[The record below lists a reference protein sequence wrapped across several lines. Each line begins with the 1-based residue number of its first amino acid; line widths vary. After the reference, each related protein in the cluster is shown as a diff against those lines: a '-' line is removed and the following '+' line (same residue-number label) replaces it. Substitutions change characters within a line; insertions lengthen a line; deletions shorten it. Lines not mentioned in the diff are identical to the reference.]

1 MPKFVLPNAEKGQTV
16 IAGRYAFV
24 DGEMQVS
31 KSDAL
36 KLERILCRFHG
47 CQVVYDEEPQA
58 EKQESTDSSLAAD
71 VTKTGAKAEAKTEA
85 KTEAKPAKTEA
96 KA

>member
-36 KLERILCRFHG
+36 ELERILCRFYG
-47 CQVVYDEEPQA
+47 CQVVYEEPQA

-85 KTEAKPAKTEA
+85 KPAKTEA

>member
-1 MPKFVLPNAEKGQTV
+1 MPKFVLSNAEKGQTV
-16 IAGRYAFV
+16 LAGRYAFV

-47 CQVVYDEEPQA
+47 CEVVYDEEPQS
-58 EKQESTDSSLAAD
+58 EKKEAKDSSLAAD
-71 VTKTGAKAEAKTEA
+71 VTKTGSKVEAKAETNAA
-85 KTEAKPAKTEA
+85 A

>member
-16 IAGRYAFV
+16 LAGRYVFV

-58 EKQESTDSSLAAD
+58 EKKESTDSSLTAD
-71 VTKTGAKAEAKTEA
+71 VTKTGAKVEAKA
-85 KTEAKPAKTEA
+85 AAKTEA

>member
-16 IAGRYAFV
+16 LAGRYAFV

-58 EKQESTDSSLAAD
+58 DKKEAADSSLAAD
-71 VTKTGAKAEAKTEA
+71 VTKTGSKVEAKAETKAA
-85 KTEAKPAKTEA
+85 A

>member
-1 MPKFVLPNAEKGQTV
+1 MPKFVLPEAAEGQTV

-24 DGEMQVS
+24 NGEMPVS

-47 CQVVYDEEPQA
+47 CSIVYEDEKLADAEP
-58 EKQESTDSSLAAD
+58 STDSALTVD
-71 VTKTGAKAEAKTEA
+71 VTKTGSKAEAKS
-85 KTEAKPAKTEA
+85 A
-96 KA
+96 KAETKV

>member
-58 EKQESTDSSLAAD
+58 EKQESTDSSLSAD

-85 KTEAKPAKTEA
+85 KPAKSEA

>member
-24 DGEMQVS
+24 DGEMQVN

-36 KLERILCRFHG
+36 ELERILCRFYG

-85 KTEAKPAKTEA
+85 KPAKTEA

>member
-16 IAGRYAFV
+16 LAGRYAFV

-47 CQVVYDEEPQA
+47 CEVVYDDEPQTQKSEA
-58 EKQESTDSSLAAD
+58 ADSSLSAD
-71 VTKTGAKAEAKTEA
+71 VTKSGAKVEAKVESKVT
-85 KTEAKPAKTEA
+85 TKTEA

>member
-1 MPKFVLPNAEKGQTV
+1 MPKFVLSNAEKGQTV
-16 IAGRYAFV
+16 LAGRYAFV

-47 CQVVYDEEPQA
+47 CEVVYDEEPQS
-58 EKQESTDSSLAAD
+58 EKKEAKDSSLAAD
-71 VTKTGAKAEAKTEA
+71 VTKTGSKAEAKPET
-85 KTEAKPAKTEA
+85 KVA